1 MLSIRR
7 VARAGIPTP
16 HGDFEMFVYEAADR
30 NEHVALFTGFEPG
43 TLNEKEP
50 LLVRLHSECLTGDVF
65 GSLRCD
71 CGEQLEESMRLLREQ
86 GRGVLLYL
94 RQEGRGVGLANKI
107 SAYALQEQGLDT
119 VQANLAL
126 GLPKDARDYRVAA
139 EMLLDLGVRRTVV
152 LTNNP
157 AKIEDLRRYGIEVVE
172 RPAVTVSYAQ
182 TLDGRVA
189 TAAGESKWIS
199 CPDSLRFAH
208 EMRATHDAILVGAGT
223 VCKDDPR
230 LTVRHVPGTN
240 PLRVIVDSTLRT
252 PPDAAVLA
260 DGAAQGTVFAVTD
273 RAPEERREK
282 VFSLGATVLELP
294 SDLDGRVDLAA
305 MLGELVPSGIAS
317 VMVEGGATLITGFFR
332 AGLVDRL
339 AVCVAPKI
347 LGEGIEAIGDL
358 GIRDLS
364 RSLTL
369 ADAAVEPYGVDL
381 ILSGR
386 IEYPDGVPDRG

>member
-1 MLSIRR
+1 MIGEHPP
-7 VARAGIPTP
+7 AGGEIPT
-16 HGDFEMFVYEAADR
+16 
-30 NEHVALFTGFEPG
+30 
-43 TLNEKEP
+43 
-50 LLVRLHSECLTGDVF
+50 
-65 GSLRCD
+65 
-71 CGEQLEESMRLLREQ
+71 
-86 GRGVLLYL
+86 
-94 RQEGRGVGLANKI
+94 
-107 SAYALQEQGLDT
+107 
-119 VQANLAL
+119 
-126 GLPKDARDYRVAA
+126 
-139 EMLLDLGVRRTVV
+139 
-152 LTNNP
+152 
-157 AKIEDLRRYGIEVVE
+157 
-172 RPAVTVSYAQ
+172 RPSVTVSYAQ

-189 TAAGESKWIS
+189 TTTGESKWIS

-208 EMRATHDAILVGAGT
+208 EMRASHDAVLVGAGT

-273 RAPEERREK
+273 RAPEERRER
-282 VFSLGATVLELP
+282 VISLGATVLELP

-364 RSLTL
+364 QSLIL
-369 ADAAVEPYGVDL
+369 VDAAVEPYGVDL

>member
-1 MLSIRR
+1 M
-7 VARAGIPTP
+7 
-16 HGDFEMFVYEAADR
+16 
-30 NEHVALFTGFEPG
+30 
-43 TLNEKEP
+43 
-50 LLVRLHSECLTGDVF
+50 
-65 GSLRCD
+65 
-71 CGEQLEESMRLLREQ
+71 
-86 GRGVLLYL
+86 
-94 RQEGRGVGLANKI
+94 
-107 SAYALQEQGLDT
+107 
-119 VQANLAL
+119 
-126 GLPKDARDYRVAA
+126 
-139 EMLLDLGVRRTVV
+139 
-152 LTNNP
+152 
-157 AKIEDLRRYGIEVVE
+157 
-172 RPAVTVSYAQ
+172 SYAQ

-189 TAAGESKWIS
+189 TTTGESKWIS

-208 EMRATHDAILVGAGT
+208 EMRASHDAVLVGAGT

-273 RAPEERREK
+273 RAPEERRER
-282 VFSLGATVLELP
+282 VISLGATVLELP

-305 MLGELVPSGIAS
+305 MLGELVPLGIAS

-364 RSLTL
+364 QSLIL
-369 ADAAVEPYGVDL
+369 VDAAVEPYGVDL

>member
-1 MLSIRR
+1 MRGEHPP
-7 VARAGIPTP
+7 AGGEIPT
-16 HGDFEMFVYEAADR
+16 
-30 NEHVALFTGFEPG
+30 
-43 TLNEKEP
+43 
-50 LLVRLHSECLTGDVF
+50 
-65 GSLRCD
+65 
-71 CGEQLEESMRLLREQ
+71 
-86 GRGVLLYL
+86 
-94 RQEGRGVGLANKI
+94 
-107 SAYALQEQGLDT
+107 
-119 VQANLAL
+119 
-126 GLPKDARDYRVAA
+126 
-139 EMLLDLGVRRTVV
+139 
-152 LTNNP
+152 
-157 AKIEDLRRYGIEVVE
+157 
-172 RPAVTVSYAQ
+172 RPSVTVSYAQ

-189 TAAGESKWIS
+189 TTTGESKWIS

-208 EMRATHDAILVGAGT
+208 EMRASHDAVLVGAGT

-273 RAPEERREK
+273 RAPEERRER
-282 VFSLGATVLELP
+282 VISLGATVLELP

-364 RSLTL
+364 QSLIL
-369 ADAAVEPYGVDL
+369 VDAAVEPYGVDL